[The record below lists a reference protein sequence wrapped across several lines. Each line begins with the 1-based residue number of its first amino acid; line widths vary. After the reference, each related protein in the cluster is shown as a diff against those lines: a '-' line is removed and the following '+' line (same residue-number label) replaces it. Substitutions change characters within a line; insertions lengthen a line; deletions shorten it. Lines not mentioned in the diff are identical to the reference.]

1 GLAIGLRRI
10 GFGADVAQAE
20 TFAGPSEGE
29 GLVARA
35 IVGHY
40 ALDLDTEAGVIGDR
54 CLEEGD
60 RAALLLVR
68 HDLGEGDAG
77 VIVDADVHVFPA
89 EAALL
94 TLASPVA
101 GDAVSDLIELAELFD
116 VDVDQL
122 AGMLALIAP
131 HRLGGLERAE
141 PVEPEPPQDAG
152 HGSGGGRGPGGE
164 LGPR

>member
-54 CLEEGD
+54 CFEDGN
-60 RAALLLVR
+60 RAAPLLLR
-68 HDLGEGDAG
+68 HRPRAGGGG
-77 VIVDADVHVFPA
+77 VIGDADVHVLPA
-89 EAALL
+89 DAALI
-94 TLASPVA
+94 TLASAVA
-101 GDAVSDLIELAELFD
+101 GDAVSDLIELTELFD
-116 VDVDQL
+116 V
-122 AGMLALIAP
+122 
-131 HRLGGLERAE
+131 H
-141 PVEPEPPQDAG
+141 
-152 HGSGGGRGPGGE
+152 
-164 LGPR
+164 